1 MTEDRFIPILRT
13 TARDEDE
20 RRVGGFTL
28 LRKGKRTRE
37 DDGRARYGD
46 RQFLLCVCGGGGLS
60 ILSLRHPS
68 KREGKAHTALLEVA
82 HQLILS
88 VPQRRIAKMKGTKP

>member
-28 LRKGKRTRE
+28 LRKGK
-37 DDGRARYGD
+37 
-46 RQFLLCVCGGGGLS
+46 
-60 ILSLRHPS
+60 
-68 KREGKAHTALLEVA
+68 
-82 HQLILS
+82 
-88 VPQRRIAKMKGTKP
+88 